1 MKRVGFVGKGLLAAV
16 LTCVAA
22 ACSQPLSVEQQ
33 VIATIREMESSIEN
47 GERGDFMA
55 RVDENFIGQDA
66 VMTRDQ
72 LNALVFYQLNQHE
85 QIQVQFMPI
94 YITPTEPGKAEG
106 RFDVLLTGGQ
116 GWLPD
121 SGQVFSFVTGWHQ
134 EGDEWLL
141 RSANWE
147 PVTIDPMP
155 E

>member
-1 MKRVGFVGKGLLAAV
+1 
-16 LTCVAA
+16 
-22 ACSQPLSVEQQ
+22 
-33 VIATIREMESSIEN
+33 
-47 GERGDFMA
+47 MA
-55 RVDENFIGQDA
+55 HVDENFIGQDA

-94 YITPTEPGKAEG
+94 FITSTEPGKAEG

-121 SGQVFSFVTGWHQ
+121 SGQALTFVTSWRQ

-141 RSANWE
+141 RNANWE

>member
-1 MKRVGFVGKGLLAAV
+1 MKRARFVGKWVLMAT
-16 LTCVAA
+16 LTCVVAV
-22 ACSQPLSVEQQ
+22 CSQPLTVEQQ
-33 VIATIREMESSIEN
+33 VITAIREMESSIEI

-55 RVDENFIGQDA
+55 HVAENFIGQDA
-66 VMTRDQ
+66 AMTRDQ

-116 GWLPD
+116 GWLPH
-121 SGQVFSFVTGWHQ
+121 SGQVFSFVTGWRL

-141 RSANWE
+141 RRASWE
-147 PVTIDPMP
+147 PVTIDPVP